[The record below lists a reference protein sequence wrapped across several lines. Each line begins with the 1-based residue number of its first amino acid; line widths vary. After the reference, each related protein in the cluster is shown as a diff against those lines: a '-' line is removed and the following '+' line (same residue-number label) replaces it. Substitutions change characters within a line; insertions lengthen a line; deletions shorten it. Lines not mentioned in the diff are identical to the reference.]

1 MNFGNLFEIVPFDS
15 ENEEFRELLKGRRF
29 QLQRIVSS
37 GQSTAPGEWY
47 DQSDSEWV
55 VLLQGAAAIRVEGE
69 AELRTLG
76 PGDWL
81 EIPARVRHR
90 VEWTAAGEPTVWLA
104 LHYDDERS

>member
-1 MNFGNLFEIVPFDS
+1 M
-15 ENEEFRELLKGRRF
+15 
-29 QLQRIVSS
+29 QRIVSS

-55 VLLQGAAAIRVEGE
+55 VLLQGAAGIRVEGE
-69 AELRTLG
+69 AEIRTLG

-81 EIPARVRHR
+81 EIPTHVRHR
-90 VEWTAAGEPTVWLA
+90 VEWTAREPTVWLA